1 MGHYEILTR
10 RITARIPRGWDFSLK
25 TGRCPAA
32 RARDSR
38 SAALCSSS
46 RAAGVPCWAVSRCPS
61 RCVPALASVLAP
73 AGAVTAGGR
82 SLPAVSAVAQGS
94 AQRGDPSDMQSDAGR
109 RSEAGEV
116 CHSGAWREDHRAV
129 RRSQEAWAEELF
141 LSFWTRPWR
150 ASTRAGEAK
159 EQLFP
164 HRDGSA
170 GERSEQR
177 AVRRRS
183 RSNLKSPEPPP
194 QLKRAASHTTGL
206 RRPSLYAE
214 AVPACIGSGGCVT

>member
-1 MGHYEILTR
+1 MPQPVRSGAGVR
-10 RITARIPRGWDFSLK
+10 P
-25 TGRCPAA
+25 
-32 RARDSR
+32 RARWR
-38 SAALCSSS
+38 GHCG
-46 RAAGVPCWAVSRCPS
+46 RAQWPS
-61 RCVPALASVLAP
+61 RFGSSNEV
-73 AGAVTAGGR
+73 
-82 SLPAVSAVAQGS
+82 S

-214 AVPACIGSGGCVT
+214 AVPACSRRSCNGRLRMHAGTPGYRTLPDRSCHRGIPYELSEGTGRAWLSTDADPKDLRCTRLGADKRSL